1 MENNLGPAD
10 KSGVNEARAA
20 WLFPVFLLVMACLLI
35 TIPAPRA
42 SAWRILYAE
51 QYYKLYH
58 EHLYHYPDDTM
69 EDIYYLEQALK
80 ADFANPLYALTPI
93 KDKVEWER
101 YRDLFT
107 MHVNLKLIACYL
119 TLGSK
124 YDKMNA
130 YFYNYPWKQQNLDS
144 LALAE
149 KAYRVAYGYWAK
161 AQEWSLKAWS
171 LRDVHLEAIEEWE
184 DENFRI
190 QNGDLDYKDTIDRT
204 LAHLAAVRDQFQ
216 KMGPGTY

>member
-1 MENNLGPAD
+1 MENNLRGADNGSVSRSPLAARLLCVSVALFLVPAL
-10 KSGVNEARAA
+10 G
-20 WLFPVFLLVMACLLI
+20 
-35 TIPAPRA
+35 A

-69 EDIYYLEQALK
+69 EDIFYLEQALK
-80 ADFANPLYALTPI
+80 ADFVNPLYALTPI
-93 KDKVEWER
+93 HNTTEWER
-101 YRDLFT
+101 YRDLFS
-107 MHVNLKLIACYL
+107 MHVNLKLIASYL
-119 TLGSK
+119 TLGTK

-144 LALAE
+144 LTTAE
-149 KAYRVAYGYWAK
+149 QTYKVAYGYWTRAKEWSAK
-161 AQEWSLKAWS
+161 AWA
-171 LRDVHLEAIEEWE
+171 LRDVHLEAVSEWE

-190 QNGDLDYKDTIDRT
+190 ETGDLNYQDTIDEQ
-204 LAHLAAVRDQFQ
+204 LARLAKVRDQFQ